1 MSGTFLTLQIFFITN
16 NYDHLIQN
24 NLTMKKSI
32 FILVLC
38 VNAMISNLNAQI
50 KVNSSGYVGINNTNP
65 AYRLDV
71 DGTFRLSCNYTSV
84 LFDGYALYPNNGYP
98 SIGTYG
104 SYWEELYA
112 YQAYFYY
119 DPVIMSDLN
128 LKTNISNLT
137 AVKDK
142 LRLLRPVSYNLKSD
156 SLSQK
161 GKTLNNL
168 QYGFVAQELQEVFP
182 DLIIKR
188 DDGILGVRYTGLVP
202 LLVQALKEQQDQI
215 DALNKR
221 ISVLEMAVK

>member
-1 MSGTFLTLQIFFITN
+1 
-16 NYDHLIQN
+16 
-24 NLTMKKSI
+24 MKKSI
-32 FILVLC
+32 FISVLC
-38 VNAMISNLNAQI
+38 LNAIFFNLNSQI

-65 AYRLDV
+65 AYGLDV
-71 DGTFRLSCNYTSV
+71 NGTVKLSCNYASV
-84 LFDGYALYPNNGYP
+84 LFDGFALYSNSGGL
-98 SIGTYG
+98 SIGTG
-104 SYWEELYA
+104 GCSWEELYA

-137 AVKDK
+137 SVKDK
-142 LRLLRPVSYNLKSD
+142 LRLLRPVTYNLKSD

-161 GKTLNNL
+161 GKTLNTL

-215 DALNKR
+215 DALTKR
-221 ISVLEMAVK
+221 ISDLEMAVK

>member
-1 MSGTFLTLQIFFITN
+1 M
-16 NYDHLIQN
+16 
-24 NLTMKKSI
+24 
-32 FILVLC
+32 ILCSFTSTSVL
-38 VNAMISNLNAQI
+38 NGQL
-50 KVNSSGYVGINNTNP
+50 KVNSSGYVGINKTNP

-71 DGTFRLSCNYTSV
+71 DGTVRLSCNYTSI
-84 LFDGYALYPNNGYP
+84 LFDGYALFPNNGNP

-137 AVKDK
+137 SVKDK
-142 LRLLRPVSYNLKSD
+142 LRLLRPVSYNLKPD

-168 QYGFVAQELQEVFP
+168 QYGFVAQELQEIFP

-202 LLVQALKEQQDQI
+202 LLVQGLKEQQDQI
-215 DALNKR
+215 DALTKR
-221 ISVLEMAVK
+221 ISDLETAVK